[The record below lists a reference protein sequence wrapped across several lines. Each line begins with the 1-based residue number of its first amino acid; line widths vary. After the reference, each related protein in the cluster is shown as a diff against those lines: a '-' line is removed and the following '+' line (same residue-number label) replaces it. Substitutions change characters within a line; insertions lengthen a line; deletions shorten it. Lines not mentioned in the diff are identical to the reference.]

1 MNYLR
6 PNLKHGE
13 ITQEEEAIIIDLHKQ
28 WGSKWSKIAKSL
40 PGRTDNEIKNY
51 WRSHLKRKLEA
62 RKTGTISHTKQDI
75 VIPTCD
81 TSRDYIDI
89 ESNMSGNEGIFG
101 ISSSETPEMSNMN
114 ALGNDSPYEI
124 RISEWISSCCSWPR
138 NDHVK
143 HDEDCMGMYTYPCFC
158 QRESSSEESKNHGV
172 WDLWNPIWEM
182 QPPSPPLQHQDLLLP
197 MVAVMNKVTPA
208 GVSMQRFEPVTGNL
222 TTEYVT
228 DVGGDFGEPASCV
241 VVLPEEE
248 DPVAG
253 ED

>member
-1 MNYLR
+1 MANRDMRNLRRGSWCEEEDKILTTIVGALGEKHWDALAKQSGLRRSGKSCRLRWMNYLR

-28 WGSKWSKIAKSL
+28 WGSKWSKIAKRL

-124 RISEWISSCCSWPR
+124 RISEWISSCCSWLR

-158 QRESSSEESKNHGV
+158 QRESSYEENKNHGV

-182 QPPSPPLQHQDLLLP
+182 
-197 MVAVMNKVTPA
+197 V
-208 GVSMQRFEPVTGNL
+208 
-222 TTEYVT
+222 
-228 DVGGDFGEPASCV
+228 
-241 VVLPEEE
+241 
-248 DPVAG
+248 
-253 ED
+253 